1 MSMDANETDEQRL
14 EHIKDWWKENAS
26 SVITGLLLGLALLFG
41 AKSWFAY
48 QDRKAEEAS
57 NIYATMMSALSRGEE
72 GLVNDRAGVLIG
84 EYSSTPYAT
93 LAALAL
99 AKVKLEQG
107 VPEAAHA
114 QLQWALDNSGSE
126 ALRPLL
132 RLRMARVMVAEG
144 NPDGAQAQL
153 AQIPTGSAFAPLVNE
168 LQGDIH
174 AARGAND
181 EARAE
186 YEIALAALPPESAE
200 YRLLQL
206 KYENTEPPVLP
217 GDAQ

>member
-1 MSMDANETDEQRL
+1 MDANETDEQRL

-48 QDRKAEEAS
+48 QDRKSEEAS

-84 EYSSTPYAT
+84 DYSSTPYAT

-153 AQIPTGSAFAPLVNE
+153 GQIPTGSALPGCRNWLVVSAVPDIEASLPAGSCVAPL
-168 LQGDIH
+168 
-174 AARGAND
+174 
-181 EARAE
+181 
-186 YEIALAALPPESAE
+186 
-200 YRLLQL
+200 
-206 KYENTEPPVLP
+206 
-217 GDAQ
+217 

>member
-1 MSMDANETDEQRL
+1 MDANETDEQRL
-14 EHIKDWWKENAS
+14 EHIKAWWRENAS

-48 QDRKAEEAS
+48 QERKADEAS

-72 GLVNDRAGVLIG
+72 DLVNDRAGVLIG

-93 LAALAL
+93 LAALVL

-107 VPEAAHA
+107 IPEAAHA
-114 QLQWALDNSGSE
+114 QLQWALDKSGSE
-126 ALRPLL
+126 ALRPLVRL
-132 RLRMARVMVAEG
+132 RLARVMVAEG
-144 NPDGAQAQL
+144 NLDGAQALL
-153 AQIPTGSAFAPLVNE
+153 AQVPTGSAFAALVNE

-174 AARGAND
+174 VARGAVD
-181 EARAE
+181 EARSE

-206 KYENTEPPVLP
+206 KYENIEPPALA
-217 GDAQ
+217 GEAK

>member
-1 MSMDANETDEQRL
+1 MEINETDEQRL
-14 EHIKDWWKENAS
+14 ESIKAWWKENAS
-26 SVITGLLLGLALLFG
+26 SIITGLLLGLALLFG

-48 QDRKAEEAS
+48 QDRKADEAS
-57 NIYATMMSALSRGEE
+57 NIYATLMNALSRGEE

-114 QLQWALDNSGSE
+114 QLQWALDKSGSE
-126 ALRPLL
+126 ALRPLVRL
-132 RLRMARVMVAEG
+132 RLARVMVAEG
-144 NPDGAQAQL
+144 NLDGAEALL
-153 AQIPTGSAFAPLVNE
+153 AQSRTEGAFAPLVNE

-174 AARGAND
+174 AARGAVD
-181 EARAE
+181 EARSE

-200 YRLLQL
+200 HRLLQL
-206 KYENTEPPVLP
+206 KYENTEPPAMP
-217 GDAQ
+217 GDGK

>member
-1 MSMDANETDEQRL
+1 MDANETDEQRL
-14 EHIKDWWKENAS
+14 EHIKAWWRENAS

-48 QDRKAEEAS
+48 QERKADEAS

-72 GLVNDRAGVLIG
+72 DLVNDRAGVLIG

-93 LAALAL
+93 LAALVL

-107 VPEAAHA
+107 IPEAAHA
-114 QLQWALDNSGSE
+114 QLQWALDKSGSE
-126 ALRPLL
+126 ALRPLVRL
-132 RLRMARVMVAEG
+132 RLARVMVAEG
-144 NPDGAQAQL
+144 NLDGAQALL
-153 AQIPTGSAFAPLVNE
+153 AQVPKASAFAPMVNE

-174 AARGAND
+174 VARGAVD
-181 EARAE
+181 EARSE

-206 KYENTEPPVLP
+206 KYENIEPPALA
-217 GDAQ
+217 GEAK

>member
-1 MSMDANETDEQRL
+1 
-14 EHIKDWWKENAS
+14 
-26 SVITGLLLGLALLFG
+26 
-41 AKSWFAY
+41 
-48 QDRKAEEAS
+48 
-57 NIYATMMSALSRGEE
+57 MMSALSRGKE

-168 LQGDIH
+168 LQGDIY

>member
-1 MSMDANETDEQRL
+1 MDANETDEQRL

-48 QDRKAEEAS
+48 QDRKADEAS

-72 GLVNDRAGVLIG
+72 GLVTDRAGVLIG
-84 EYSSTPYAT
+84 EYSSTPYAM

-114 QLQWALDNSGSE
+114 QLQWALDKSGSE
-126 ALRPLL
+126 ALRPLVRL
-132 RLRMARVMVAEG
+132 RLARVMVAEG
-144 NPDGAQAQL
+144 NLDGAQTQL
-153 AQIPTGSAFAPLVNE
+153 AQVPTGSAFAPLVNA
-168 LQGDIH
+168 LQGDIL
-174 AARGAND
+174 AARGAID

-206 KYENTEPPVLP
+206 KYENTEPSALP
-217 GDAQ
+217 GDAK

>member
-14 EHIKDWWKENAS
+14 EHIKEWWKENAS

-48 QDRKAEEAS
+48 QDRKADEAS
-57 NIYATMMSALSRGEE
+57 NIYATMMNALSRGEE

-99 AKVKLEQG
+99 AKQKLEQG

-114 QLQWALDNSGSE
+114 QLQWALDKSGSK

-132 RLRMARVMVAEG
+132 RLRLARVMVAEG
-144 NPDGAQAQL
+144 NLDGAEALL
-153 AQIPTGSAFAPLVNE
+153 AQSPTESAFAPLVNE

-174 AARGAND
+174 AARGDVD

-186 YEIALAALPPESAE
+186 YEIALNALPPESAE
-200 YRLLQL
+200 SRLLKL
-206 KYENTEPPVLP
+206 KYENTEPPALP
-217 GDAQ
+217 GDGK

>member
-1 MSMDANETDEQRL
+1 MSMEINETDEQRL
-14 EHIKDWWKENAS
+14 ESIKAWWKENAS

-41 AKSWFAY
+41 GKSWVAY

-57 NIYATMMSALSRGEE
+57 NIYVTLTTALVRGDES
-72 GLVNDRAGVLIG
+72 LVNDRAGVLIG

-99 AKVKLEQG
+99 AKLKLDQG
-107 VPEAAHA
+107 ELEAARA
-114 QLQWALDNSGSE
+114 QLQWAMDKTGSE
-126 ALRPLL
+126 ALQPLVRL
-132 RLRMARVMVAEG
+132 RLARVMVAEG
-144 NPDGAQAQL
+144 NLDGAESLL
-153 AQIPTGSAFAPLVNE
+153 AQAPAERAYAPLYNE

-174 AARGAND
+174 AARGALN

-200 YRLLQL
+200 RGLLQL
-206 KYENTEPPVLP
+206 KYESTASPAVS
-217 GDAQ
+217 GDAK

>member
-14 EHIKDWWKENAS
+14 EHIKAWWKENAS

-48 QDRKAEEAS
+48 QDRKADEAS
-57 NIYATMMSALSRGEE
+57 NIYATMMNALSRGEE

-114 QLQWALDNSGSE
+114 QLQWALDKSGSE
-126 ALRPLL
+126 SLRPLVRL
-132 RLRMARVMVAEG
+132 RLARVMVAEG
-144 NPDGAQAQL
+144 NPDGAEAQL
-153 AQIPTGSAFAPLVNE
+153 AQVPTGSAFAPMVNE

-174 AARGAND
+174 AARGAID

-206 KYENTEPPVLP
+206 KYENTEPPALP
-217 GDAQ
+217 DAGK

>member
-1 MSMDANETDEQRL
+1 MDANETDEQRL

-57 NIYATMMSALSRGEE
+57 NIYATMMSALSRSEE

>member
-14 EHIKDWWKENAS
+14 ETIKAWWKENAS

-48 QDRKAEEAS
+48 QDRKADEAS
-57 NIYATMMSALSRGEE
+57 NIYAAMMSALSRGEE
-72 GLVNDRAGVLIG
+72 GLVNDRASVLIG

-114 QLQWALDNSGSE
+114 QLQWALDKSGSE
-126 ALRPLL
+126 ALRPLIRL
-132 RLRMARVMVAEG
+132 RLARVMVAEG
-144 NPDGAQAQL
+144 NLDGAEALL
-153 AQIPTGSAFAPLVNE
+153 AKSRTERSFAPLVNE

-174 AARGAND
+174 AARGAVD
-181 EARAE
+181 EARAQ

-200 YRLLQL
+200 HRLLQL
-206 KYENTEPPVLP
+206 KYENTRLPDPP
-217 GDAQ
+217 GDGK

>member
-14 EHIKDWWKENAS
+14 EHIKAWWRENAS

-48 QDRKAEEAS
+48 QERKADEAS

-72 GLVNDRAGVLIG
+72 DLVNDRAGVLIG

-93 LAALAL
+93 LAALVL

-107 VPEAAHA
+107 IPEAAHA
-114 QLQWALDNSGSE
+114 QLQWALDKSGSE
-126 ALRPLL
+126 ALRPLVRL
-132 RLRMARVMVAEG
+132 RLARVMVAEG
-144 NPDGAQAQL
+144 NLDGAQALL
-153 AQIPTGSAFAPLVNE
+153 AQVPTGSAFAALVNE

-174 AARGAND
+174 VARGAVD
-181 EARAE
+181 EARSE

-206 KYENTEPPVLP
+206 KYENIEPPALA
-217 GDAQ
+217 GEAK

>member
-1 MSMDANETDEQRL
+1 MDANETDEQRL
-14 EHIKDWWKENAS
+14 EHIKEWWKENAS

-48 QDRKAEEAS
+48 QDRKADEAS
-57 NIYATMMSALSRGEE
+57 NIYATMMNALSRGEE

-99 AKVKLEQG
+99 AKLKLEQG

-114 QLQWALDNSGSE
+114 QLQWALDKSGSK
-126 ALRPLL
+126 ALRPLVRL
-132 RLRMARVMVAEG
+132 RLARVMVAEG
-144 NPDGAQAQL
+144 NLDGAEALL
-153 AQIPTGSAFAPLVNE
+153 AQSRTESAFAPLVNE

-174 AARGAND
+174 AARGDVD

-186 YEIALAALPPESAE
+186 YEIALNALPPESAE

-206 KYENTEPPVLP
+206 KYENTEPPALP
-217 GDAQ
+217 GDGK

>member
-1 MSMDANETDEQRL
+1 MEINETEEQRL
-14 EHIKDWWKENAS
+14 ETIKAWWKENAS
-26 SVITGLLLGLALLFG
+26 SIITGLLLGLALLFG

-48 QDRKAEEAS
+48 QDRKADEAS
-57 NIYATMMSALSRGEE
+57 NIYATLMNALSRGEE

-114 QLQWALDNSGSE
+114 QLQWALEKSASE
-126 ALRPLL
+126 ALRPLVRL
-132 RLRMARVMVAEG
+132 RLARVMMAEG
-144 NPDGAQAQL
+144 NLDGAEALL
-153 AQIPTGSAFAPLVNE
+153 AQSRTERAVAPLVNE

-174 AARGAND
+174 AARGAVD
-181 EARAE
+181 EARSE

-200 YRLLQL
+200 HRLLQL
-206 KYENTEPPVLP
+206 KYENTEPPAVP
-217 GDAQ
+217 GDGK

>member
-1 MSMDANETDEQRL
+1 MDANETDEQRL

-57 NIYATMMSALSRGEE
+57 NIYATMMSSLSRGEE

-168 LQGDIH
+168 LQGDIY
-174 AARGAND
+174 AARGADD

-200 YRLLQL
+200 FRLLQL

>member
-14 EHIKDWWKENAS
+14 EHIKAWWKENAS

-48 QDRKAEEAS
+48 QERKADEAS

-72 GLVNDRAGVLIG
+72 DLVNDRAGVLIG

-93 LAALAL
+93 LAALVL

-107 VPEAAHA
+107 IPEAAHA
-114 QLQWALDNSGSE
+114 QLQWALDKSGSE
-126 ALRPLL
+126 ALRPLVRL
-132 RLRMARVMVAEG
+132 RLARVMVAEG
-144 NPDGAQAQL
+144 NLDGAQALL
-153 AQIPTGSAFAPLVNE
+153 AQVPTGSAFAALVNE

-174 AARGAND
+174 VARGAVD
-181 EARAE
+181 EARSE

-206 KYENTEPPVLP
+206 KYENIEPPALA
-217 GDAQ
+217 GEAK

>member
-1 MSMDANETDEQRL
+1 MDANETDEQRL

-57 NIYATMMSALSRGEE
+57 NIYASMMGALSRGDDN
-72 GLVNDRAGVLIG
+72 LVNDRAGVLIG

-114 QLQWALDNSGSE
+114 ELQWALDNAGS
-126 ALRPLL
+126 RKMKPLIRL
-132 RLRMARVMVAEG
+132 RLAQVMVAEG
-144 NPDGAQAQL
+144 KLDEAEALL
-153 AQIPTGSAFAPLVNE
+153 AQSRAENAFAPLYNE
-168 LQGDIH
+168 LQGDIL
-174 AARGAND
+174 ASRGAVD
-181 EARAE
+181 QARAE

-200 YRLLQL
+200 HRLLQL
-206 KYENTEPPVLP
+206 KYDNTRLSSPP
-217 GDAQ
+217 GDGK

>member
-1 MSMDANETDEQRL
+1 MDANETDEQRL
-14 EHIKDWWKENAS
+14 EHIKAWWKENAS

-48 QDRKAEEAS
+48 QDRKADEAS
-57 NIYATMMSALSRGEE
+57 NIYATLMNALSRGEE
-72 GLVNDRAGVLIG
+72 SLVNDRAGVLIG

-114 QLQWALDNSGSE
+114 QLQWALDKSGSE
-126 ALRPLL
+126 ALRPLVRL
-132 RLRMARVMVAEG
+132 RLARVMVAEG
-144 NPDGAQAQL
+144 NLEGAEALL
-153 AQIPTGSAFAPLVNE
+153 AQSPTDSAFAPLVNE

-174 AARGAND
+174 AARGAVD

-206 KYENTEPPVLP
+206 KYENTEPSALP
-217 GDAQ
+217 DDGK